1 MMAHHFSKHD
11 LGDDSTPA
19 YDVGLLRRL
28 WRYIRP
34 HRRLLFVAMA
44 MLPLAS
50 AFNLVQPYLIKL
62 AIDEAIAPVG
72 RPPDLSLLGP
82 IVSALMAALMLDRLA
97 QFAQMLLM
105 QLCGQRAMHDL
116 RVAAHR
122 HLMSLRCAFFDRTPV
137 GKLMTRVTN
146 DVESITEAFSMG
158 LVSVI
163 GDVITLIGIL
173 CVMLWMSPRLA
184 LVSLATVPLLL
195 LTVELFRR
203 QLRKTHR
210 LIRRRLA
217 QINATLQE
225 HITGMNV
232 VQIFGQQPRAMASFD
247 EANRDHRDAYL
258 DAIRYDASLFSLVEM
273 MGSITIALVLW
284 YGGLRV
290 LAHDSAMTLGL
301 LVAFIEYVQKFFIP
315 IRDMSAKY
323 TVMQQSMAATERVF
337 QLLDNDEA
345 EPEGST
351 TELTETTEEVRGF
364 GLDHAP
370 EPDSDSDPDSDPA
383 LVIFDDV
390 SFQYTEGQPVLT
402 GLSFKVERGESVA
415 VVGATGAGKST
426 LVRLL
431 SRLYEV
437 KGGSVTLDGRDLR
450 EMPLHEIRRQV
461 VVVNQDVFM
470 FAGTVAENI
479 SLGAP
484 DLTTEQIAAAARRV
498 GLTRLLDLDHEVL
511 ERGSNLSAGEQQLVA
526 FARALARDPEVLVL
540 DEATASVDPESEQ
553 IIQDGIAEL
562 TRQRTSIVIAHRLS
576 TIEKV
581 DRVLVLHHGRLEEQ
595 GPHEKLLKAGG
606 LYARLYELQYVSLEG
621 TKIDP

>member
-1 MMAHHFSKHD
+1 MKGRHHHIGRHD
-11 LGDDSTPA
+11 LGDSGTPA

-28 WRYIRP
+28 WQYIRP

-44 MLPLAS
+44 LLPLAS

-62 AIDEAIAPVG
+62 AIDEAIAPTG
-72 RPPDLSLLGP
+72 RPPDLALLGP
-82 IVSALMAALMLDRLA
+82 IIAALVAALMLDRLA
-97 QFAQMLLM
+97 QFGEMLLM

-158 LVSVI
+158 LVSVV
-163 GDVITLIGIL
+163 GDVITLVGIL
-173 CVMLWMSPRLA
+173 GVMLWMSPRLA
-184 LVSLATVPLLL
+184 LVSLAAVPLLVL
-195 LTVELFRR
+195 LVELFRR
-203 QLRKTHR
+203 LLRKTHR

-217 QINATLQE
+217 QINASLQE

-232 VQIFGQQPRAMASFD
+232 IQIFGQQRKAMASFD

-258 DAIRYDASLFSLVEM
+258 DAIRWDASLFAVVEM
-273 MGSITIALVLW
+273 LGSITIALVLW
-284 YGGLRV
+284 YGGLRA
-290 LAHDSAMTLGL
+290 LANDSTMTLGL

-323 TVMQQSMAATERVF
+323 TVMQQSMAASERVF
-337 QLLDNDEA
+337 QLLDNDEVEQGA
-345 EPEGST
+345 RTEAGGADSEGGT
-351 TELTETTEEVRGF
+351 
-364 GLDHAP
+364 
-370 EPDSDSDPDSDPA
+370 A
-383 LVIFDDV
+383 LVTFDDV
-390 SFQYTEGQPVLT
+390 SFHYTEDQPVLD
-402 GLSFKVERGESVA
+402 GLSFSVRRGESVA

-431 SRLYEV
+431 TRLYEV
-437 KGGSVTLDGRDLR
+437 DRGQVRLGGRDLR
-450 EMPLHEIRRQV
+450 KMGLDEIRHRV

-479 SLGAP
+479 SLEAS
-484 DLTTEQIAAAARRV
+484 DLSEEQIAAAARRV
-498 GLTRLLDLDHEVL
+498 GLSRLLDLDHDVL

-540 DEATASVDPESEQ
+540 DEATASVDPESER

-576 TIEKV
+576 TIEQV
-581 DRVLVLHHGRLEEQ
+581 DRVLVLRHGRLEEE
-595 GPHEKLLKAGG
+595 GPHETLLQAGG
-606 LYARLYELQYVSLEG
+606 LYSRLHDLQYVSLSG
-621 TKIDP
+621 TNNDQETVTDQETETDQGPDVGE